1 MLTIT
6 ARQEALKN
14 VTLIEIDRDQVLIHD
29 VIDEKETLIT
39 LILIPAKYPGTT
51 LADLQAQTEN
61 IAREHNIPVR
71 RRPRL

>member
-29 VIDEKETLIT
+29 VIEGKDVVVT
-39 LILIPAKYPGTT
+39 LILIPARYPGVS

-61 IAREHNIPVR
+61 IARANNIPVR